1 MGVKGLGEI
10 EALTRMGVPHRIGWG
25 TPGFLQLVLSWEQR
39 QKLSC

>member
-25 TPGFLQLVLSWEQR
+25 AYLAFSGWS
-39 QKLSC
+39 